1 MVLNLIINYNITERK
16 MEKSSGVWIK
26 IKIGSAGWLHTPRL
40 PYHQSITIMKINE
53 SCKIP

>member
-40 PYHQSITIMKINE
+40 SYHQSITIIEINE